1 MERVNKFFQSLKA
14 EVKRYSSMG
23 AVYVTNPTYVRIKKL
38 LFPTF
43 ELLCKKYP
51 ENVIDQHQASSFWS
65 MLHKEISMIDIKKE
79 GLDKEVIQNYLD
91 KCDEAIGGFVSCYN
105 VLKDVHKP
113 LETPLHPSNKVR
125 RLAANLLLYIGDYM
139 RYKMKAVKKLKA
151 PMDPLKAQ
159 NEVLQSY
166 MEAKTTYPFEGKI
179 YNQIALTLVAAGD
192 SLGCMYY
199 FVRCV
204 FCEYPFT
211 VAMESLIKHFD
222 KISAKYAD
230 VVRVWSRPSAS
241 KLSLK
246 SHPSEEQQKSVAEE
260 FWISFFRLLGIVFN
274 KIDCDKCKEV
284 SANVLSKLRV
294 YLNLIASM
302 KDEDKRKDNVEEL
315 ENAVVLLIFGVHYSV
330 LGRIEKGANGRK
342 YDNEQALVNDIGLI
356 SLNALADVVTILTE
370 IVSTEHEETYSI
382 IVPLCYWLTTNDEL
396 RKHIWNRHKEVR
408 RSLST
413 IYKALAKTEF
423 SAETT
428 EHINN
433 MLSDDYRYMGF
444 VPLDEM
450 ILRKSGVR
458 VENVRENTVRMAL
471 VKELLAKMEC
481 EVAEPEEIKMLPAGN
496 LFKAD
501 SEELKKI
508 HGQISKAKVRPDKP
522 LIVVDVQNVAM
533 KYGNGTFVCKGI
545 EIALDFWRSKQ
556 HKVVGFM
563 PDYLVSE
570 REIQKL
576 TRLKEENPS
585 AAKASKLPDD
595 VNYLKQLHKEGVI
608 VTTPPQDYDDSY
620 CIEYAK
626 KHRGYIVTN
635 DKFRDH
641 INMFA
646 DKERK
651 AAESIWIRRNRIGFA
666 FKGNEF
672 LPNPDAEFFKIHGE
686 DG

>member
-1 MERVNKFFQSLKA
+1 
-14 EVKRYSSMG
+14 MG
-23 AVYVTNPTYVRIKKL
+23 AAYVANPTYARIKKL

-43 ELLCKKYP
+43 ELLCRKYP
-51 ENVIDQHQASSFWS
+51 ENVIDQRQANSFWS
-65 MLHKEISMIDIKKE
+65 MVHKEISMIDIKKE
-79 GLDKEVIQNYLD
+79 GLEKEVVQSYLD
-91 KCDEAIGGFVSCYN
+91 KCDEAIGGFISCYN
-105 VLKDVHKP
+105 IVKDAHKP

-125 RLAANLLLYIGDYM
+125 RLAASLLIFIGDYM
-139 RYKMKAVKKLKA
+139 RYKMKAAKKLKV

-166 MEAKTTYPFEGKI
+166 MEAKAIYPFEGKI
-179 YNQIALTLVAAGD
+179 YNQIALTLAAAGD

-222 KISAKYAD
+222 KIGAKYAD
-230 VVRVWSRPSAS
+230 MVRVWSRPSAS

-246 SHPSEEQQKSVAEE
+246 LRPSEEQQKSTAEE
-260 FWISFFRLLGIVFN
+260 FWISFYRLLGIIFN
-274 KIDCDKCKEV
+274 KIDCDKCREV

-294 YLNLIASM
+294 YLKLLASI
-302 KDEDKRKDNVEEL
+302 KDEDRRKDSVEGL
-315 ENAVVLLIFGVHYSV
+315 ENAIVLLIFGVHYSV
-330 LGRIEKGANGRK
+330 LGGIEKGASGRR
-342 YDNEQALVNDIGLI
+342 YDNEQALLNDTGLI
-356 SLNALADVVTILTE
+356 SLNALADVVAILAE
-370 IVSTEHEETYSI
+370 VISTEHEETYSI
-382 IVPLCYWLTTNDEL
+382 IVPLCYWFATNDEL
-396 RKHIWNRHKEVR
+396 RRHIWDKHKEIK
-408 RSLST
+408 RSLSNVYRT
-413 IYKALAKTEF
+413 LTETELP
-423 SAETT
+423 AETT
-428 EHINN
+428 EHTND
-433 MLSDDYRYMGF
+433 MLSDDYRYIGF

-450 ILRKSGVR
+450 ILKKSGVR
-458 VENVRENTVRMAL
+458 VEAAKEGKVRMAL
-471 VKELLAKMEC
+471 VKELLSKMEC
-481 EVAEPEEIKMLPAGN
+481 EVVEPEEIKMMPAEN
-496 LFKAD
+496 FFKAD

-508 HGQISKAKVRPDKP
+508 HDQISKAKVRPDKP

-545 EIALDFWRSKQ
+545 EIALDFWRNKQ

-563 PDYLVSE
+563 PDYLVNE

-576 TRLKEENPS
+576 VKLKEDNPT
-585 AAKASKLPDD
+585 AARASKLPDD
-595 VNYLKQLHKEGVI
+595 VNYLKQLHKEGVV

-626 KHRGYIVTN
+626 KHKGYIVTN

-641 INMFA
+641 INMFM

-666 FKGNEF
+666 FKGDEF
-672 LPNPDAEFFKIHGE
+672 LPNPDAEFFKIYGE